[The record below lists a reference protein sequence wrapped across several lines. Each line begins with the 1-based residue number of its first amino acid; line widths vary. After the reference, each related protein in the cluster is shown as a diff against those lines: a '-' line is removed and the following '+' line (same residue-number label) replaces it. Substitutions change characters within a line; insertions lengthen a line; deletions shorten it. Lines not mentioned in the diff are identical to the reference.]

1 MNKVLAFIE
10 LMGRDARLAESP
22 ASELASA
29 ARAAG
34 VEPRLAEALARRD
47 HAEFRRLLPALLLSL
62 GLALPLRGYALVAAP
77 DEQSQDTQE
86 SAPEEEE
93 KPAQSARAETAP
105 AESAPADDAAPP
117 PEPEIESDTSDEEGE
132 ADDSSDFEATDDAGD
147 EEEETED
154 PGEDSDSAESDEDD
168 FMVP

>member
-93 KPAQSARAETAP
+93 KPAESARAKTAP

-132 ADDSSDFEATDDAGD
+132 ADDSSALEATDDADD
-147 EEEETED
+147 EEEAED
-154 PGEDSDSAESDEDD
+154 PGEDSDSSESDDDD
-168 FMVP
+168 FIVP